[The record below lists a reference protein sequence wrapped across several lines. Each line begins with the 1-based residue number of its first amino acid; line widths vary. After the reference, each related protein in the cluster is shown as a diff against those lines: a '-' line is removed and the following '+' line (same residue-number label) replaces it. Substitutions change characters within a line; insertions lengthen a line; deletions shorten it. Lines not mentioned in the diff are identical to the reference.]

1 MTELSTDRHEK
12 SAAAFTVA
20 RSLLPGGV
28 NSPARACRS
37 VGADPVFAASGD
49 GARVTDIDGHRYL
62 DYVGAFGPMILGHGR
77 REVLD
82 AMRAQL
88 ELGLSFGMPTELE
101 SRLAG
106 LIASHVPGIERL
118 RLVSSGTEA
127 TMSAI
132 RLARGKTG
140 RSKVLKLEGC
150 YHGHADHLL
159 VKAGS
164 GAMTLGQPDSA
175 GVPPKIAGE
184 TLVAPYNDLA
194 AMAQL
199 FADHDDIAC
208 VILEPVV
215 GNMGVVPP
223 APGYL
228 QAVKDLCEQHGALFI
243 MDEVMTGFRVAL
255 GGAQA
260 RFGVTPHIT
269 CLGKIIGGGMP
280 IGAYG
285 GSSELMATIA
295 PEGPVYQAGTN
306 SGNPVSVAAGIATL
320 TLLAQPGV
328 YEHLETLGARLEAGL
343 NQALAQTQVPG
354 TVQRVGSM
362 ITLFFTEEMG
372 RPVTRMEDVPASA
385 KARFGAFFRGMRDR
399 GHMLPPSQY
408 EAWFIS
414 TAHTID
420 DIDTTI
426 AAARDILASG
436 ACAL

>member
-1 MTELSTDRHEK
+1 MTEHTPK
-12 SAAAFTVA
+12 SAAAFTLA
-20 RSLLPGGV
+20 KSLLPGGV

-37 VGADPVFAASGD
+37 VGADPVFAARGD
-49 GARVTDIDGHRYL
+49 GAWVTDIDGHRYC
-62 DYVGAFGPMILGHGR
+62 DYVGAFGPMVLGHGR

-106 LIASHVPGIERL
+106 LIAELVPGIERL

-140 RSKVLKLEGC
+140 KSKVLKLEGC

-175 GVPPKIAGE
+175 GVPARIAGE
-184 TLVAPYNDLA
+184 TLVCAYNDLA
-194 AMAQL
+194 AMAAL

-208 VILEPVV
+208 VILEAVV

-223 APGYL
+223 EPGYL
-228 QAVKDLCEQHGALFI
+228 EGVKTLCETHGALFI

-285 GSSELMATIA
+285 GGAELMATIA

-320 TLLAQPGV
+320 ELLKQPGV

-343 NQALAQTQVPG
+343 VQALDSTGVPG

-362 ITLFFTEEMG
+362 ITLFFTERRG
-372 RPVTRMEDVPASA
+372 APVKNLDDVPASA
-385 KARFGAFFRGMRDR
+385 KARFGAFFREMRTR

-414 TAHTID
+414 TAHTFA
-420 DIDTTI
+420 DIDQTI
-426 AAARDILASG
+426 AAAKDVLASG
-436 ACAL
+436 LCDLA

>member
-1 MTELSTDRHEK
+1 MTDANPR
-12 SAAAFTVA
+12 SAEAFA
-20 RSLLPGGV
+20 RARALLPGGV

-37 VGADPVFAASGD
+37 VGCDPVFAARGE
-49 GARVTDIDGHRYL
+49 GAYVYDVDGHRYT

-88 ELGLSFGMPTELE
+88 ELGLCYGMPTERE
-101 SRLAG
+101 SELA
-106 LIASHVPGIERL
+106 AMVAAAVPGIERL

-132 RLARGKTG
+132 RLARGRTG
-140 RSKVLKLEGC
+140 RAKVMKLDGC

-175 GVPPKIAGE
+175 GVPAAIARE
-184 TLVAPYNDLA
+184 TVVAPFNDLS
-194 AMAQL
+194 AMAAL
-199 FADHDDIAC
+199 FEANPDEIAC

-223 APGYL
+223 EPGYL
-228 QAVKDLCEQHGALFI
+228 EGVRDLCHAHGALFI
-243 MDEVMTGFRVAL
+243 MDEVMTGFRVAF

-260 RFGVTPHIT
+260 RFGVTPDIT
-269 CLGKIIGGGMP
+269 CLGKVIGGGMP

-306 SGNPVSVAAGIATL
+306 SGNPVSVAAGLATL
-320 TLLAQPGV
+320 RILSGGDV
-328 YEHLETLGARLEAGL
+328 YAHLEVLGAALEDGL
-343 NQALAQTQVPG
+343 RQALVDTGVPG

-362 ITLFFTEEMG
+362 ITLFFTEAMG
-372 RPVTRMEDVPASA
+372 APIRRLEDVPGLAR
-385 KARFGAFFRGMRDR
+385 ARFGAFFRGMRER
-399 GHMLPPSQY
+399 GQMLPPSQY

-414 TAHTID
+414 NAHTLE
-420 DIDTTI
+420 DIATTI
-426 AAARDILASG
+426 AAAREALA
-436 ACAL
+436 AL

>member
-1 MTELSTDRHEK
+1 MPNKRSH
-12 SAAAFTVA
+12 AAFA
-20 RSLLPGGV
+20 HAKKLFPGGV

-37 VGADPVFAASGD
+37 GGADPVFAARGD
-49 GARVTDIDGHRYL
+49 GAFVIDVDGNRYL

-77 REVLD
+77 HEVLE

-88 ELGLSFGMPTELE
+88 AQGLSFGMPTELE
-101 SRLAG
+101 NELGDLVA
-106 LIASHVPGIERL
+106 HCVPGVQRL

-132 RLARGKTG
+132 RLARGATG
-140 RSKVLKLEGC
+140 RSKIIKLEGC

-175 GVPPKIAGE
+175 GVPGAVARE
-184 TLVAPYNDLA
+184 TLVCAYNDLS
-194 AMAQL
+194 AMEAL
-199 FADHDDIAC
+199 FDAHPGEIAG

-223 APGYL
+223 EQGYL
-228 QAVKDLCEQHGALFI
+228 QGVVALCKRHGALSIF
-243 MDEVMTGFRVAL
+243 DEVMTGFRVAL

-260 RFGVTPHIT
+260 RYHVTPDIT
-269 CLGKIIGGGMP
+269 TLGKIIGGGMP

-285 GSSELMATIA
+285 ASSDLMATIA

-306 SGNPVSVAAGIATL
+306 SGNPVSVAAGLATL
-320 TLLAQPGV
+320 KILAHGGV
-328 YEHLETLGARLEAGL
+328 YEHLERLGKQLESGL
-343 NQALAQTQVPG
+343 VEALHATGVPG

-362 ITLFFTEEMG
+362 ITLFFTEQMG
-372 RPVTRMEDVPASA
+372 AKIARLDDVPATA

-399 GHMLPPSQY
+399 GQMLPPSQY

-414 TAHTID
+414 HAHTAD
-420 DIDTTI
+420 DVGSTVV
-426 AAARDILASG
+426 AARQTLSE
-436 ACAL
+436 L

>member
-1 MTELSTDRHEK
+1 MTATPSHDK

-37 VGADPVFAASGD
+37 VGADPVFAARGD
-49 GARVTDIDGHRYL
+49 GAYVTDVDGHRYL

-82 AMRAQL
+82 AMRNQL

-101 SRLAG
+101 SRLAVE
-106 LIASHVPGIERL
+106 IARHVPGIERL

-140 RSKVLKLEGC
+140 RSKVMKLEGC

-175 GVPPKIAGE
+175 GVPPKVAGE
-184 TLVAPYNDLA
+184 TLVAPYNDIA
-194 AMAQL
+194 AMAAL

-228 QAVKDLCEQHGALFI
+228 QAVKDLCETHGALFI

-306 SGNPVSVAAGIATL
+306 SGNPVSVAAGLTTL
-320 TLLAQPGV
+320 NLLAQPGV
-328 YEHLETLGARLEAGL
+328 YEHLEALGARLEAGL
-343 NQALAQTQVPG
+343 VQALAETGVPG

-362 ITLFFTEEMG
+362 ITLFFTETMG
-372 RPVTRMEDVPASA
+372 HPVTRMEDVPASA
-385 KARFGAFFRGMRDR
+385 KPRFGAFFRAMRDR

-414 TAHTID
+414 LAHTFE
-420 DIDTTI
+420 DIDRTI
-426 AAARDILASG
+426 AAAREVLASG
-436 ACAL
+436 VCAL